1 MTVFFLI
8 IKVILFYLVFVG
20 CFVMAKKFVS
30 QKEKK
35 EYVLFA
41 ELMFGISFLMSLFW
55 VLRLELVMFGVLT

>member
-1 MTVFFLI
+1 MTVLFLI

-30 QKEKK
+30 QKGKK
-35 EYVLFA
+35 EYILFA

-55 VLRLELVMFGVLT
+55 VLRMELVMFGVLK